1 MDITPTGKIG
11 VEKQREQK
19 IRQAWADIK
28 TKAAWDALTNA
39 QRLEYVRLGL
49 KLLIKNNFPDLIDD
63 GD

>member
-1 MDITPTGKIG
+1 MDITPTGAKG
-11 VEKQREQK
+11 KEKVNEQK
-19 IRQAWADIK
+19 VRQAWDDIK

-49 KLLIKNNFPDLIDD
+49 KLLIKNNFADLIDD

>member
-1 MDITPTGKIG
+1 MDITPTGSTGK
-11 VEKQREQK
+11 EKEREKK
-19 IRQAWADIK
+19 IRQAWADIN

-49 KLLIKNNFPDLIDD
+49 KLLIKSKFADIIDD